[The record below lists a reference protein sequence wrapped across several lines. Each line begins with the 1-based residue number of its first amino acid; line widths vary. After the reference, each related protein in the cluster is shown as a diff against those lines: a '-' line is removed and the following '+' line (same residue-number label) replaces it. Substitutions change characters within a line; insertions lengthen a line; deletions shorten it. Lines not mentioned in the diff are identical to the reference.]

1 MLAVLLALLAAPA
14 VTPGQDAHYR
24 LDNGLEV
31 ILRHDRRV
39 PLVAVRLRI
48 HAGSVDDPRARSGL
62 AHVVEHMAHEGSTH
76 VPREQR
82 ELLEYLL
89 SAHANNAESGFYST
103 EYYATAPAQATEH
116 VLWIEADRLGFVRG
130 QHGAATLDA
139 VRKIVVNERR
149 ERAEQDPF
157 ARLEVQALSALFPAG
172 HPYHGAV
179 IGSADELAAAT
190 IADVDAFLGR
200 WVQPGNAT
208 LVLVGDLP
216 AETPAWIE
224 RQFGGLPGTPRPAAR
239 AVAKVSPTKEL
250 RVAAEQP
257 IGAAPAVLMAWPS
270 PALDGD
276 GDAAADVLAEAL
288 GRGGHVR
295 LARGEAAPL
304 AADFQATQRSLPNQ
318 SIFFV
323 RVIGR
328 VGTTPAA
335 LIKEVDRVLARVA
348 AGALDEPALRRARLR
363 IARAHRSV
371 GQDLQ
376 DRADLLASEA
386 AAGKP
391 LGGASDREEWLAV
404 TPADVARLAR
414 EVLRPGA
421 RVAVLAEGGR

>member
-1 MLAVLLALLAAPA
+1 MIAALLALLAAPT
-14 VTPGQDAHYR
+14 VTPGEDAHYH

-31 ILRHDRRV
+31 ILLHDRRA

-48 HAGSVDDPRARSGL
+48 HAGSVDDPRGRSGL

-82 ELLEYLL
+82 EMLEYLL
-89 SAHANNAESGFYST
+89 SAHANNAETGFYAT
-103 EYYATAPAQATEH
+103 EYYYTAPAQATEH
-116 VLWIEADRLGFVRG
+116 VLWIEADRLGFVRS

-139 VRKIVVNERR
+139 VRRIVINERR

-157 ARLEVQALSALFPAG
+157 ARLEIQALSALFPAG

-179 IGSADELAAAT
+179 IGSADDLAAAR

-216 AETPAWIE
+216 AETTTWIE
-224 RQFGGLPGTPRPAAR
+224 RQFGGLPGTPRPPAR
-239 AVAKVSPTKEL
+239 KVPLVRSTQER

-288 GRGGHVR
+288 ERGGFVR
-295 LARGEAAPL
+295 LARAEAPAQV
-304 AADFQATQRSLPNQ
+304 AEFSATQRSLPNQ

-328 VGTTPAA
+328 VDATPEGLVA
-335 LIKEVDRVLARVA
+335 EVDRVLARVA
-348 AGALDEPALRRARLR
+348 AGGLDEPALRPARLR
-363 IARAHRSV
+363 IARAHRSAS
-371 GQDLQ
+371 QDLQ

-391 LGGASDREEWLAV
+391 LGGSTDRDEWSAV
-404 TPADVARLAR
+404 TPEAVARLVR
-414 EVLRPGA
+414 EVLRPEA
-421 RVAVLAEGGR
+421 RVAVLAEGER